1 MNDIYQ
7 KNFIK
12 MEKLGIFRVED
23 YKKIK
28 SEGYMDFVIE
38 VIGKGESWADYSLA
52 HYFEQNGD
60 LMADPEMVVRVFSN
74 TKSAYAL
81 SYKLDSLGVNQE
93 VYIERN
99 SERLVNVRLR
109 KQLNSFLGMWLGN
122 LISQGFSVGG
132 GERDD

>member
-1 MNDIYQ
+1 M
-7 KNFIK
+7 
-12 MEKLGIFRVED
+12 
-23 YKKIK
+23 
-28 SEGYMDFVIE
+28 IE